1 MHRDVRRAAVRT
13 PDPLTALEQTVAEG
27 LQLQADMLAA
37 LPRDA
42 DGLTASRRQW
52 ALAPAFDVLLQ
63 LMPVL
68 KALGSPQGALQVSV
82 APHPACRH
90 CGRMC
95 VAPSRNRLTIP
106 PSASVCS
113 LSEGLCHR

>member
-1 MHRDVRRAAVRT
+1 MALRSKSPMLVTTGLVVCGELYCDDMRRAALRV

-42 DGLTASRRQW
+42 DGPTAGRRLW

-68 KALGSPQGALQVSV
+68 KALGSPQGALQASV
-82 APHPACRH
+82 ASQAAE
-90 CGRMC
+90 G
-95 VAPSRNRLTIP
+95 TIVL
-106 PSASVCS
+106 AA
-113 LSEGLCHR
+113 